1 MLGNTVWE
9 QLVNSFTN
17 AGTSGW
23 SALISWRHH
32 RELRWTQLY
41 GLPVSP
47 CMNIMNTLKTKV
59 YFSLEQSLTH
69 THTHRQTDRQTD
81 GRTDRQTDIH
91 TYIHMP
97 IRMYSYIIDSM
108 IEYPRQ
114 MALRGCLQIS
124 IQPLVL
130 LQRKTR
136 QVPPVSSVG
145 HSPPAVPRRWV
156 HFYILFVG
164 TWGLQLVSVLRLHDV
179 ALGLG
184 YTLKITKV
192 TAFHSEAWNPWK
204 IVDAAVFR
212 SIAFIVGPKKTS
224 SNMDISNPE
233 TSSSIPDISSSY
245 PEVSPLLS
253 SQSACVG
260 MFRMFLVHLTGSLA
274 TGVALVSVEMVLQQ
288 QQQQQKKKKICR
300 CLVFL
305 QMPSYKRFLL
315 MSALLSSPSLQAD
328 GRKWGMYHHL
338 PIGLARVWPESYRHK

>member
-1 MLGNTVWE
+1 
-9 QLVNSFTN
+9 
-17 AGTSGW
+17 
-23 SALISWRHH
+23 
-32 RELRWTQLY
+32 
-41 GLPVSP
+41 
-47 CMNIMNTLKTKV
+47 
-59 YFSLEQSLTH
+59 
-69 THTHRQTDRQTD
+69 
-81 GRTDRQTDIH
+81 
-91 TYIHMP
+91 
-97 IRMYSYIIDSM
+97 M

-145 HSPPAVPRRWV
+145 HSPPAVPKRWV

-164 TWGLQLVSVLRLHDV
+164 TWGLQLVSVLRLRDV

-274 TGVALVSVEMVLQQ
+274 TGVALVSVEMVQQQQQ
-288 QQQQQKKKKICR
+288 QQQQQKKKN
-300 CLVFL
+300 L
-305 QMPSYKRFLL
+305 QMSCLFTDAKLQTLPVDVC
-315 MSALLSSPSLQAD
+315 SSLFTKPTSWWAKMRYVPPLTY
-328 GRKWGMYHHL
+328 R
-338 PIGLARVWPESYRHK
+338 PCSCLARIIQAQIAGYDCRSVVVWHPDRIWQDLVLHGNTDFENFWKF